1 MRVCL
6 LTLLVASGVGC
17 GQRSSNS
24 PAPPSQA
31 GPPASTRADSKLA
44 VTKPDPGATPHLHN
58 LLQLNQRIYSGSEP
72 HGEQAFAD
80 LAKLGVKVIVSVDGA
95 KPDVEAAKKHG
106 LRYVHIPIG
115 YDGIP
120 AEAGQSLARVVRET
134 GASGEPVY
142 FHCHHGKHRGP
153 AAAAV
158 ACIAGGVADND
169 AAKEILVTAGTSR
182 DYAGLWRDVA
192 AYVSPPAGAQL
203 PELVEVAKVDS
214 LVAAMSGVDRA
225 FDNLKLSQAGGWKLL
240 PDHPDIVATQEAI
253 MVKEA
258 LHESGRNLATG
269 HDAEFV
275 AWLREAEGL
284 AGQLVMQLKASEGA
298 SASQTMVTLEASCKQ
313 CHTKHRN

>member
-6 LTLLVASGVGC
+6 LTLLVASVVG
-17 GQRSSNS
+17 GRQRSSNS

-31 GPPASTRADSKLA
+31 GPSAPARADAKLA
-44 VTKPDPGATPHLHN
+44 VTKPDPAATPHLHN
-58 LLQLNQRIYSGSEP
+58 LLQLNNRIYSGSEP

-106 LRYVHIPIG
+106 LRYVHVPIG

-120 AEAGQSLARVVRET
+120 AEAGLSLARVVRET
-134 GASGEPVY
+134 GAEGEAIY

-153 AAAAV
+153 AAV

-169 AAKEILVTAGTSR
+169 AAKEILVTAGTSK

-192 AYVSPPAGAQL
+192 AYVSPPPGAQL

-214 LVAAMSGVDRA
+214 LVAAMSSVDRA

-284 AGQLVMQLKASEGA
+284 AAQLETQLKASDGA
-298 SASQTMVTLEASCKQ
+298 SASQTMVALEASCKQ
-313 CHTKHRN
+313 CHTRHRN